1 MDAATIRTFV
11 FVQPAL
17 MDPISAALSSSSY
30 VYYQEKSKLLSS
42 FLFCIIYIWIFS
54 WFHWFCQ
61 SFFSELCQSFVGV
74 CQSFVRVCQSLS
86 EFVRV
91 CQSFVRVLS
100 EFLRVCQ
107 SISEFCQSFSEFVRV
122 LSEFVR
128 VLSEFCQSL
137 SEFCQ
142 SFVRVCQS
150 FVRILSEF
158 RQSLSEFCQSFRQ
171 PWKKLKVMCPNC
183 YKLIKING
191 RLNNFTLYWFLAP
204 GHAFQESIHCH
215 LKVSRPQ
222 TKIDENF
229 ANYFLK
235 LTASAL

>member
-11 FVQPAL
+11 FVQPAHI
-17 MDPISAALSSSSY
+17 DPISAALSSSSY

-54 WFHWFCQ
+54 WFLWF
-61 SFFSELCQSFVGV
+61 
-74 CQSFVRVCQSLS
+74 CQSLS
-86 EFVRV
+86 EFFFRV
-91 CQSFVRVLS
+91 LSEFVRVLS
-100 EFLRVCQ
+100 EFVRVL
-107 SISEFCQSFSEFVRV
+107 SEFCQSFSEFVRV
-122 LSEFVR
+122 YPSFVR
-128 VLSEFCQSL
+128 VFQSLSEFCQSL